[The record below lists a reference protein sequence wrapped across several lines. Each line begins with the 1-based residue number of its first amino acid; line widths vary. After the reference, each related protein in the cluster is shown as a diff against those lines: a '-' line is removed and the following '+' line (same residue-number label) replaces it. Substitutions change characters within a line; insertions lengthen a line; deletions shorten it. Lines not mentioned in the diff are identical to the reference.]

1 MATSAEATRAADT
14 ITFAHNSERQFARL
28 LDFYRVEW
36 EYEPTAFPIEWDA
49 AGHAV
54 QHFRPDFYLPRF
66 DLYIEITTL
75 NQRLV
80 TKKNRKVRRLREL
93 YPDVRIRVLYQRD
106 YLSLLAK
113 YGLEPPSQMLEP
125 AEGGPAVEAAGEGGP
140 PPAGEALGPET
151 AQAAEPGS
159 AGRRASRPARGE
171 SGRAGSG
178 GAGSGG
184 ARSGG
189 SADGPEAPE
198 RSGGPRSGGPRSG
211 GAPDRPA
218 GPPGAPGP
226 PGPPGRPEG
235 SSEAAGALERSG
247 SAPEAAGGTTTRP
260 GGPAGRPHGMAQRSG
275 GAALARPSGAPARAG
290 DAAARAGGATEGSGG
305 AVERV
310 RAAGRP
316 RVVPDPPRPVP
327 PLPADPELVR
337 LAQVLLP
344 AERAHRRGPATAKR
358 AG

>member
-54 QHFRPDFYLPRF
+54 QHFRPDFYLPGF
-66 DLYIEITTL
+66 GLYIEITTL
-75 NQRLV
+75 SQKLV

-93 YPDVRIRVLYQRD
+93 YPDVRIKVLYQRD

-113 YGLEPPSQMLEP
+113 YGLEPPSQMLDAP
-125 AEGGPAVEAAGEGGP
+125 AGDAGPVAREAGERGP
-140 PPAGEALGPET
+140 GLGTEAGAV
-151 AQAAEPGS
+151 GS
-159 AGRRASRPARGE
+159 
-171 SGRAGSG
+171 
-178 GAGSGG
+178 
-184 ARSGG
+184 
-189 SADGPEAPE
+189 
-198 RSGGPRSGGPRSG
+198 SGGPRR
-211 GAPDRPA
+211 A
-218 GPPGAPGP
+218 
-226 PGPPGRPEG
+226 
-235 SSEAAGALERSG
+235 AAG
-247 SAPEAAGGTTTRP
+247 
-260 GGPAGRPHGMAQRSG
+260 
-275 GAALARPSGAPARAG
+275 
-290 DAAARAGGATEGSGG
+290 AARAGSQGAGPGRPGSKRPGGAPERPGG
-305 AVERV
+305 AVERA

-316 RVVPDPPRPVP
+316 RVVPDPPGAVP

-344 AERAHRRGPATAKR
+344 AERAHRRGPATAER

>member
-1 MATSAEATRAADT
+1 MATSAGATRPADQ

-49 AGHAV
+49 AGRPV
-54 QHFRPDFYLPRF
+54 QQFRPDFYLPSF
-66 DLYIEITTL
+66 GLYIEITTL

-93 YPDVRIRVLYQRD
+93 YPDVRIKVLYQRD

-113 YGLEPPSQMLEP
+113 YGLEPPSQMVATPAGAAGLAALALE
-125 AEGGPAVEAAGEGGP
+125 EEAAPGT
-140 PPAGEALGPET
+140 AGA
-151 AQAAEPGS
+151 
-159 AGRRASRPARGE
+159 E
-171 SGRAGSG
+171 SGRGSG
-178 GAGSGG
+178 GATGTVRARADREAGG
-184 ARSGG
+184 VAGTAG
-189 SADGPEAPE
+189 AEANPK
-198 RSGGPRSGGPRSG
+198 
-211 GAPDRPA
+211 
-218 GPPGAPGP
+218 
-226 PGPPGRPEG
+226 PGRV
-235 SSEAAGALERSG
+235 AAAE
-247 SAPEAAGGTTTRP
+247 
-260 GGPAGRPHGMAQRSG
+260 AGRP
-275 GAALARPSGAPARAG
+275 
-290 DAAARAGGATEGSGG
+290 GG
-305 AVERV
+305 AVERA

-344 AERAHRRGPATAKR
+344 AERAHRRGPATAQR

>member
-1 MATSAEATRAADT
+1 MATSAGATRAADT

-66 DLYIEITTL
+66 GLYIEITTL

-93 YPDVRIRVLYQRD
+93 YPDVRIKVLYQRD

-113 YGLEPPSQMLEP
+113 YGLEPPSQMLDP
-125 AEGGPAVEAAGEGGP
+125 ASGGGGPAVRAGEDEPRLGERPAPTGPDGGP
-140 PPAGEALGPET
+140 HRAAPTWAGPE
-151 AQAAEPGS
+151 
-159 AGRRASRPARGE
+159 RP
-171 SGRAGSG
+171 
-178 GAGSGG
+178 
-184 ARSGG
+184 
-189 SADGPEAPE
+189 GPERPRPE
-198 RSGGPRSGGPRSG
+198 R
-211 GAPDRPA
+211 
-218 GPPGAPGP
+218 PG
-226 PGPPGRPEG
+226 PGRP
-235 SSEAAGALERSG
+235 AADPRRAARRPGGALEPPGGALER
-247 SAPEAAGGTTTRP
+247 P
-260 GGPAGRPHGMAQRSG
+260 
-275 GAALARPSGAPARAG
+275 
-290 DAAARAGGATEGSGG
+290 GG

-316 RVVPDPPRPVP
+316 RVVPDPPGPVP

-344 AERAHRRGPATAKR
+344 AERAHRRGPATARR

>member
-1 MATSAEATRAADT
+1 MATSAGATRAADQ

-49 AGHAV
+49 AGRPV

-66 DLYIEITTL
+66 GLYIEITTL

-93 YPDVRIRVLYQRD
+93 YPDVRIKVLYQRD

-113 YGLEPPSQMLEP
+113 YGLEPPSQMLTPEAGPNEARP
-125 AEGGPAVEAAGEGGP
+125 AAAGSGAAGPGATRGFATPGPAAAGANGGSPQGGSPRDQPPQEGSPQGGSLQGGPTREARP
-140 PPAGEALGPET
+140 P
-151 AQAAEPGS
+151 
-159 AGRRASRPARGE
+159 
-171 SGRAGSG
+171 RAGSG
-178 GAGSGG
+178 
-184 ARSGG
+184 
-189 SADGPEAPE
+189 PV
-198 RSGGPRSGGPRSG
+198 
-211 GAPDRPA
+211 
-218 GPPGAPGP
+218 
-226 PGPPGRPEG
+226 
-235 SSEAAGALERSG
+235 
-247 SAPEAAGGTTTRP
+247 
-260 GGPAGRPHGMAQRSG
+260 
-275 GAALARPSGAPARAG
+275 
-290 DAAARAGGATEGSGG
+290 AAARRVPEGVGGP
-305 AVERV
+305 VERA

-316 RVVPDPPRPVP
+316 RVLPDPPQPPP

-344 AERAHRRGPATAKR
+344 AEEAHRRGPAVER

>member
-1 MATSAEATRAADT
+1 MATSAEATRPADQ

-49 AGHAV
+49 AGQPV
-54 QHFRPDFYLPRF
+54 QHFRPDFHLPTFR
-66 DLYIEITTL
+66 LYIEITTL

-93 YPDVRIRVLYQRD
+93 YPDVRIKVLYQRD

-113 YGLEPPSQMLEP
+113 YGLEPPSQMAPPGPGSSAGPAPGPRRSVEPWQAPQRPGGSVEP
-125 AEGGPAVEAAGEGGP
+125 ARAV
-140 PPAGEALGPET
+140 
-151 AQAAEPGS
+151 Q
-159 AGRRASRPARGE
+159 
-171 SGRAGSG
+171 
-178 GAGSGG
+178 
-184 ARSGG
+184 
-189 SADGPEAPE
+189 
-198 RSGGPRSGGPRSG
+198 
-211 GAPDRPA
+211 RPA
-218 GPPGAPGP
+218 GAIE
-226 PGPPGRPEG
+226 RIR
-235 SSEAAGALERSG
+235 AAELG
-247 SAPEAAGGTTTRP
+247 
-260 GGPAGRPHGMAQRSG
+260 
-275 GAALARPSGAPARAG
+275 
-290 DAAARAGGATEGSGG
+290 GG
-305 AVERV
+305 AVERA

-344 AERAHRRGPATAKR
+344 AERAHRRGPATAER